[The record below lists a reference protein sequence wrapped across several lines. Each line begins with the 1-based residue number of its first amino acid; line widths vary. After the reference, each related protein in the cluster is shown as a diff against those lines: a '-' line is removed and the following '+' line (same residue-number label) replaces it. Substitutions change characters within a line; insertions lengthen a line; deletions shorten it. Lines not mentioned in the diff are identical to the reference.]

1 MLGLIGELALF
12 VAFAAAI
19 ASGVAYVLAS
29 RDRLTPTEAL
39 QYKRLGRGGWLAS
52 LGATVGASVILWTLL
67 LTEQYQYHYVYS
79 QTSSAMPFRYQFS
92 AFWAGQEGSFMLW
105 ILMTGA
111 VGASVLWW
119 STRRAGITAASVKA
133 RETFEAPV
141 MAVCALCLGFLLSM
155 VIGLKIGG
163 IQIGASPFITLAE
176 KFPDAP
182 IVQQAGYVPQD
193 GQGLNDLLQ
202 NPWMTIHPPTLFVGF
217 TMMMVP
223 FAFAV
228 AGLWKR
234 QYTQWVKPALPWT
247 LVGLGVLGLGI
258 MMGGYW
264 AYITLSFGG
273 WWAWDP
279 VENSSLVPW
288 LIGVAALHAMLVQKK
303 TSGGHKAALLLT
315 VAAFA
320 FVIYS
325 TFLTRSGIL
334 GDVSVHSF
342 VDLGLY
348 NQLLLFIL
356 SIIGLGFGLFFY
368 RYRDLPKPAAPPAT
382 LSRESF
388 IFMGALTL
396 ALTGLVIIL
405 GTSAP
410 IFGRIFR
417 DNPAAVDVAF
427 YNEWTLPLG
436 IVMALLAGLGQ
447 LLWWTKMSVENVN
460 RILLRPLALTAVST
474 AVAAPFI
481 ARGLATPQ
489 APIAD
494 ASVEGGAIEASLLGA
509 GFAGF
514 WDVYGVSLLVL
525 LLAFAAF
532 FAFWGNSLVLWR
544 IGRGNLKL
552 AGGSLTHVGF
562 ALVLMGI
569 LTSSFFNSP
578 LTDGQGASVGG
589 DRDNFIVE
597 KGQTKAVE
605 GYAFTYT
612 GEGYNDE
619 GKPVYILDVT
629 TPSGR
634 QFEARNVVYQD
645 SRDQTIQSP
654 HVDKTL
660 MQDLY
665 IAVYPSFMFGPTEE
679 EQNGEIMLQRGE
691 TRSLGNREYSLRF
704 VDYELDID
712 EAVVDIDPAT
722 VDLAVAARL
731 ELTNRATGETRTL
744 RPVYVITNEN
754 EQQFIQNRVLDWGI
768 TVTFTGMEVNQGAI
782 KLGVEGVS
790 IQPEEWMVVQAYEK
804 PFISILWLGTLIL
817 LAGFTL
823 ASVRRFGEQRSRK
836 RDVKTE
842 AA

>member
-1 MLGLIGELALF
+1 
-12 VAFAAAI
+12 
-19 ASGVAYVLAS
+19 
-29 RDRLTPTEAL
+29 
-39 QYKRLGRGGWLAS
+39 
-52 LGATVGASVILWTLL
+52 
-67 LTEQYQYHYVYS
+67 
-79 QTSSAMPFRYQFS
+79 
-92 AFWAGQEGSFMLW
+92 
-105 ILMTGA
+105 
-111 VGASVLWW
+111 
-119 STRRAGITAASVKA
+119 
-133 RETFEAPV
+133 
-141 MAVCALCLGFLLSM
+141 
-155 VIGLKIGG
+155 
-163 IQIGASPFITLAE
+163 
-176 KFPDAP
+176 
-182 IVQQAGYVPQD
+182 
-193 GQGLNDLLQ
+193 
-202 NPWMTIHPPTLFVGF
+202 
-217 TMMMVP
+217 
-223 FAFAV
+223 
-228 AGLWKR
+228 
-234 QYTQWVKPALPWT
+234 
-247 LVGLGVLGLGI
+247 
-258 MMGGYW
+258 
-264 AYITLSFGG
+264 
-273 WWAWDP
+273 
-279 VENSSLVPW
+279 
-288 LIGVAALHAMLVQKK
+288 
-303 TSGGHKAALLLT
+303 
-315 VAAFA
+315 
-320 FVIYS
+320 
-325 TFLTRSGIL
+325 
-334 GDVSVHSF
+334 
-342 VDLGLY
+342 
-348 NQLLLFIL
+348 
-356 SIIGLGFGLFFY
+356 
-368 RYRDLPKPAAPPAT
+368 
-382 LSRESF
+382 
-388 IFMGALTL
+388 LTL

-460 RILLRPLALTAVST
+460 RILLKPLALTAVST

-494 ASVEGGAIEASLLGA
+494 ASTEGGAIEASLLGA

-514 WDVYGVSLLVL
+514 WDVYGISLLVL

-562 ALVLMGI
+562 AVMLLGI

-597 KGQTKAVE
+597 KGQTKSVE
-605 GYAFTYT
+605 GYTFTYT

-634 QFEARNVVYQD
+634 SFEARNVVYQD

-691 TRSLGNREYSLRF
+691 TRSLGNTIGSGREYSLRF

-731 ELTNRATGETRTL
+731 ELTNQSTGETRTL
-744 RPVYVITNEN
+744 RPVYVITNDN

-782 KLGVEGVS
+782 KLGIEGVS

-823 ASVRRFGEQRSRK
+823 ASARRFGEQRSRR
-836 RDVKTE
+836 RDVADD